1 MPRSQPIKWDEIT
14 VLPDS
19 SSALLASGYIT
30 RDLLPLIEGQTRQ
43 VQAKCHLCDKVF
55 PPIAAIKHNQTSNW
69 LNHLRDKHTDEFTE
83 VKAAETQATSSNI
96 GAESSISSPMRQFI
110 VNTRETTNQEL
121 RKLVLLFIVEANLP
135 IRAIDAPTFQEILR
149 YLRAPGTINRKLI
162 GQEITTYYQN
172 RKIEIISSLSYLQEN
187 GAKFS
192 LCLDCWTSKTQHA
205 FLGVSI
211 HYINDKWQQE
221 SFLLDLADL
230 YRRHSGDYLCRTLI
244 KVLKSYNI
252 DQSILAITRDN
263 ASNNHTL
270 LEGFQEHY
278 DRSNSGRKVYSI
290 PCVDHVLNLV
300 CQAILKKLKATIS
313 ESEIQELAIETQV
326 IEDSEVER
334 QEREAQLGLAQAPR
348 KRRKTGT
355 QQTRRRTK
363 IIPPGLSAFQK
374 IRFITG
380 KLRQQQHLIRSLERN
395 ITRLTSQNTGLKLPR
410 PTLDMPVRWNS
421 TYVMLRNFSQSRRPI
436 EAVMR
441 HYKHDFKNL
450 EITEADWSIISE
462 LRQALGQIATISDF
476 F

>member
-1 MPRSQPIKWDEIT
+1 
-14 VLPDS
+14 
-19 SSALLASGYIT
+19 
-30 RDLLPLIEGQTRQ
+30 
-43 VQAKCHLCDKVF
+43 
-55 PPIAAIKHNQTSNW
+55 
-69 LNHLRDKHTDEFTE
+69 
-83 VKAAETQATSSNI
+83 
-96 GAESSISSPMRQFI
+96 
-110 VNTRETTNQEL
+110 
-121 RKLVLLFIVEANLP
+121 
-135 IRAIDAPTFQEILR
+135 
-149 YLRAPGTINRKLI
+149 
-162 GQEITTYYQN
+162 
-172 RKIEIISSLSYLQEN
+172 
-187 GAKFS
+187 
-192 LCLDCWTSKTQHA
+192 
-205 FLGVSI
+205 
-211 HYINDKWQQE
+211 
-221 SFLLDLADL
+221 LDLADL

-410 PTLDMPVRWNS
+410 PTLDMPVR
-421 TYVMLRNFSQSRRPI
+421 
-436 EAVMR
+436 
-441 HYKHDFKNL
+441 
-450 EITEADWSIISE
+450 
-462 LRQALGQIATISDF
+462 
-476 F
+476 